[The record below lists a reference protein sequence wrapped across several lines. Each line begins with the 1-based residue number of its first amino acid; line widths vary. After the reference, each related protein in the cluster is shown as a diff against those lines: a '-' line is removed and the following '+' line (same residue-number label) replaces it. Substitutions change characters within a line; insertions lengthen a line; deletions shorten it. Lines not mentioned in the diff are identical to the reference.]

1 MVTRAPRLLVKA
13 KPMPQ
18 GSAFNIG
25 KVPFTLHPLFPG
37 SPRTAAMGAAP
48 ASQWH
53 LTDIPNDVDES
64 DIWDLCHQLRSKG
77 FGIAGGAA
85 VDFAEPDFEQQ
96 WVVDSP
102 DRLAAKGF
110 AASEGGDACRNPD
123 PPDSRYPSPSPFD
136 WRWFQ
141 DPNHS
146 GLDGARSQVKD
157 PANRITIAHLDTGY
171 RKGHIV
177 LPQFLDTTRQRT
189 FVDGDPDPNDASD
202 PDIEG
207 FGKNPGHGTG
217 TLSIL
222 AGSVFNGVPFGVPS
236 GAVGGAPFAN
246 VIPVRVANS
255 VVLFTNS
262 SVARGISY
270 AIDNNVDVLSMSMG
284 GLPSQV
290 WVEIVNAAY
299 EAGITLVTAAGNNFG
314 PFKLRVPRF
323 IVYPARFHRVLAACG
338 VMSDG
343 SPYGDFADPRKMGGS
358 YGPDSKMDT
367 ALAAYTPNTAWAA
380 YACPALIRFDGAGT
394 SAATPQIAAAAACWL
409 QKNRDAVQRY
419 SKKWMRVEAVRQALY
434 EKANNSNREHFG
446 RGTLR
451 AALSMGEKPLA
462 EDRLKIQQPDS
473 VDVPLLGPTLGVI
486 FGAAQPTQSQQM
498 LRIEAAQI
506 LQRSG
511 ELQNIL
517 INAGVDPDRPPAD
530 LADGV
535 RRQFLEALAESTF
548 ASKTLK
554 SALGGPIQRE
564 RPIVPVEGAP
574 TAPTAAE
581 TPQIPAPLWRRL
593 RVFAFD
599 PVLGMRFDTESLNE
613 TTLEVPWEHN
623 LGPGPVG
630 EYIEVV
636 DVDPASNACYA
647 PVDLDHPHLLASD
660 GLDPAEGVPQFH
672 QQMVYAVAMTTIGRF
687 ERALGRTALWAPY
700 MPERTAH
707 EKVRSY
713 YVQRLRIYPHA
724 LREQN
729 AYYSPDKKSLLF
741 GYFQANRDN
750 AGDNLPGGLVFCCL
764 SHDVVAH
771 ETTHAL
777 LDGLHR
783 YYQYQTNPDIAA
795 FHEAFA
801 DIVAL
806 FQHFTIPAALK
817 HTIARSQGNL
827 KKDNLLAQLAQ
838 QFGQASNGSTALR
851 SALSK
856 PAKPTDYASATE
868 AHDRGA
874 VLLSAVFQAFLE
886 IYDARIADLKRLAT
900 GGTGVLPPGDISV
913 DLVNRMA
920 KEASIA
926 ADHVLTTC
934 IRALDYCPPVDLTFG
949 DYLRALI
956 TADMDLEPEDQ
967 FNYRTAFI
975 AGFRARGIFPQSVR
989 NLSEENLRWQPP
1001 KIKLAPERMRQ
1012 MFNSLDL
1019 TWNLSSNRQQSY
1031 LHAESNGYLL
1041 WQWLQKNLSAE
1052 ETGAVEADLGV
1063 YIRAGDHVPKEV
1075 PTSDEGIPKLQIY
1088 SVRPARRINRRGQQL
1103 TDLVIEAIQRFVV
1116 TDPTTGVQTTH
1127 RGGCTLLIDMQQE
1140 RIRYAV
1146 RKGVGSATR
1155 IQAEQSFLRMAAEGS
1170 QCYFDPAREREPFAM
1185 LHRGE

>member
-18 GSAFNIG
+18 GTAFNVG
-25 KVPFTLHPLFPG
+25 KVPFTLRPLFPG

-48 ASQWH
+48 ASEWH

-77 FGIAGGAA
+77 FGIAGVAA

-96 WVVDSP
+96 WVVDTP
-102 DRLAAKGF
+102 DRLAAKAF
-110 AASEGGDACRNPD
+110 AASAGGDACRNPD

-290 WVEIVNAAY
+290 WTEMVNAAY

-338 VMSDG
+338 AMSDG

-380 YACPALIRFDGAGT
+380 YACLALIRFDGAGT

-451 AALSMGEKPLA
+451 ADLSMGETPLA
-462 EDRLKIQQPDS
+462 EDRLKMQQPDA
-473 VDVPLLGPTLGVI
+473 VEVPLLGPTLGVI

-506 LQRSG
+506 VQRSG
-511 ELQNIL
+511 ELQNI
-517 INAGVDPDRPPAD
+517 DR
-530 LADGV
+530 
-535 RRQFLEALAESTF
+535 
-548 ASKTLK
+548 K
-554 SALGGPIQRE
+554 S
-564 RPIVPVEGAP
+564 
-574 TAPTAAE
+574 
-581 TPQIPAPLWRRL
+581 
-593 RVFAFD
+593 
-599 PVLGMRFDTESLNE
+599 
-613 TTLEVPWEHN
+613 
-623 LGPGPVG
+623 
-630 EYIEVV
+630 VV
-636 DVDPASNACYA
+636 
-647 PVDLDHPHLLASD
+647 
-660 GLDPAEGVPQFH
+660 
-672 QQMVYAVAMTTIGRF
+672 
-687 ERALGRTALWAPY
+687 
-700 MPERTAH
+700 
-707 EKVRSY
+707 
-713 YVQRLRIYPHA
+713 
-724 LREQN
+724 
-729 AYYSPDKKSLLF
+729 
-741 GYFQANRDN
+741 
-750 AGDNLPGGLVFCCL
+750 
-764 SHDVVAH
+764 
-771 ETTHAL
+771 
-777 LDGLHR
+777 
-783 YYQYQTNPDIAA
+783 
-795 FHEAFA
+795 
-801 DIVAL
+801 
-806 FQHFTIPAALK
+806 
-817 HTIARSQGNL
+817 
-827 KKDNLLAQLAQ
+827 
-838 QFGQASNGSTALR
+838 
-851 SALSK
+851 
-856 PAKPTDYASATE
+856 
-868 AHDRGA
+868 
-874 VLLSAVFQAFLE
+874 
-886 IYDARIADLKRLAT
+886 
-900 GGTGVLPPGDISV
+900 
-913 DLVNRMA
+913 
-920 KEASIA
+920 
-926 ADHVLTTC
+926 
-934 IRALDYCPPVDLTFG
+934 
-949 DYLRALI
+949 
-956 TADMDLEPEDQ
+956 
-967 FNYRTAFI
+967 
-975 AGFRARGIFPQSVR
+975 
-989 NLSEENLRWQPP
+989 
-1001 KIKLAPERMRQ
+1001 
-1012 MFNSLDL
+1012 
-1019 TWNLSSNRQQSY
+1019 
-1031 LHAESNGYLL
+1031 
-1041 WQWLQKNLSAE
+1041 
-1052 ETGAVEADLGV
+1052 
-1063 YIRAGDHVPKEV
+1063 
-1075 PTSDEGIPKLQIY
+1075 
-1088 SVRPARRINRRGQQL
+1088 
-1103 TDLVIEAIQRFVV
+1103 
-1116 TDPTTGVQTTH
+1116 
-1127 RGGCTLLIDMQQE
+1127 
-1140 RIRYAV
+1140 
-1146 RKGVGSATR
+1146 
-1155 IQAEQSFLRMAAEGS
+1155 
-1170 QCYFDPAREREPFAM
+1170 
-1185 LHRGE
+1185 